1 MERKHSPTRTTSLV
15 TRSTHDSDSASTG
28 SEAPRAR
35 WRRTAGKQDACDHRC
50 HSPRVGPTL
59 FEKFMLICPKCDG
72 ETRIISFIDEPHVI
86 KRIFKLRS
94 LRKVPRPA
102 RRFV

>member
-1 MERKHSPTRTTSLV
+1 
-15 TRSTHDSDSASTG
+15 
-28 SEAPRAR
+28 
-35 WRRTAGKQDACDHRC
+35 
-50 HSPRVGPTL
+50 
-59 FEKFMLICPKCDG
+59 MLICPKCDG

-102 RRFV
+102 RRFVG